1 MSPGV
6 IISTFR
12 PGRQAAGI
20 YGWLL
25 SHRLENNRN
34 VVVKNISNPFTLGT
48 VNNCFLLAPTAVT
61 QNYSNVA
68 DLNTNVNIL
77 CLCAGL
83 GIDREV
89 FILRPQECKVNFA
102 QMGLGRLGLG
112 KNVDP
117 FEPNKLFS
125 NHVGSDEDY

>member
-1 MSPGV
+1 M
-6 IISTFR
+6 
-12 PGRQAAGI
+12 
-20 YGWLL
+20 
-25 SHRLENNRN
+25 
-34 VVVKNISNPFTLGT
+34 
-48 VNNCFLLAPTAVT
+48 
-61 QNYSNVA
+61 A

-102 QMGLGRLGLG
+102 QMGLGRQGLA
-112 KNVDP
+112 KVDL